1 ETIRFYQRRGLLGTP
16 RKPAGGIRRYGE
28 EDLARVR
35 FIKTAQALG
44 FRLDEVALFLKLDD
58 GLHCADARVIAEQK
72 LKHVGRARARVPHA
86 SATHFLSVDC
96 VVAEGLAICAP
107 AELLHILDMAAGR
120 YYADFA
126 FRRGACA
133 RCTCPTSAFRR
144 REPAA
149 PFER

>member
-1 ETIRFYQRRGLLGTP
+1 MKMEFAMTIGALARAATVTVETIRFYQRRGLLGTP

-72 LKHVGRARARVPHA
+72 LKDV
-86 SATHFLSVDC
+86 
-96 VVAEGLAICAP
+96 
-107 AELLHILDMAAGR
+107 
-120 YYADFA
+120 
-126 FRRGACA
+126 
-133 RCTCPTSAFRR
+133 RR
-144 REPAA
+144 RLSELQRIESTLAA
-149 PFER
+149 LVRECHTRRRRISCPLIASLQRV